1 MNKRT
6 LFLFAVILAAVILV
20 GCGDFATYTPQ
31 RQWDDDSTGATADA
45 IELGKYGTMAALD
58 VQEHQGHLDAT
69 AQAAAIQATMAARAA
84 DAEVQ
89 RIAGTR
95 QAVAATAQAW
105 DRAVQAT
112 TAAHNAAVEAT
123 ARAEATRQAVAVA
136 ATSQA
141 MSIEATRAAY
151 ELAATQQA
159 EQFNREA
166 TATAI
171 ARADVA
177 TARAEAAAFQMT
189 GTAQVVHA
197 TEYSHQ
203 ATATRAAAIREERL
217 GAARDY
223 GVPVILLL
231 LVGGL
236 IGLVVWGVRQWS
248 KRPIIYE
255 RSLLGDAQPMAVPQI
270 GGGYAFVD
278 LDRQPGPVLRVLPSG
293 EVNAPLLRS
302 PAQEERTT
310 ARDQMLDAAS
320 RPRLGT
326 GHSGPVPQLAADPPQ
341 APVPGLTGVRILRRL
356 DQAETAGLLPPGQ
369 VEAIETVWKETEED

>member
-1 MNKRT
+1 MPRNT
-6 LFLFAVILAAVILV
+6 
-20 GCGDFATYTPQ
+20 
-31 RQWDDDSTGATADA
+31 
-45 IELGKYGTMAALD
+45 
-58 VQEHQGHLDAT
+58 
-69 AQAAAIQATMAARAA
+69 
-84 DAEVQ
+84 
-89 RIAGTR
+89 
-95 QAVAATAQAW
+95 
-105 DRAVQAT
+105 
-112 TAAHNAAVEAT
+112 
-123 ARAEATRQAVAVA
+123 ATRQRRRGRRRSA
-136 ATSQA
+136 
-141 MSIEATRAAY
+141 
-151 ELAATQQA
+151 
-159 EQFNREA
+159 
-166 TATAI
+166 
-171 ARADVA
+171 
-177 TARAEAAAFQMT
+177 
-189 GTAQVVHA
+189 
-197 TEYSHQ
+197 
-203 ATATRAAAIREERL
+203 RL

-270 GGGYAFVD
+270 GGGYALVD